1 MFRDNAA
8 KTAHTKRTLDQSGK
22 RASNRSSFMAKGQV
36 RGNREVKK
44 PKQPKKPTPVSAV
57 AGSTPLKVP
66 ASAAAP
72 KKR

>member
-1 MFRDNAA
+1 
-8 KTAHTKRTLDQSGK
+8 
-22 RASNRSSFMAKGQV
+22 MAKGQV